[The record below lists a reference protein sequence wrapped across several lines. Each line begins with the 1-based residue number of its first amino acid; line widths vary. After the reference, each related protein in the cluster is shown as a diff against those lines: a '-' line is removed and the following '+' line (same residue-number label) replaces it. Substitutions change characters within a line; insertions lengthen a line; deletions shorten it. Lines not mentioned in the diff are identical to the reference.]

1 MTKRVLVALA
11 VATLVAVP
19 VTGAGATSP
28 HGKAKGKPKPPPLP
42 KCLTY
47 ADPAGDSGLAPGTTD
62 PALEITSVRM
72 STAADRSLLT
82 AITVAKYADR
92 PLLGAGN
99 RFQVSFTAA
108 EHLID
113 VYYKLGPARDAER
126 NAFYQSGVRVD
137 GTFVTDAVTAAVK
150 GNTVT
155 LAVKLATLRGAAGK
169 AVEGAKATGITAYA
183 MSSYVATN
191 ETWDK
196 AVAPG
201 SFTIGGA
208 CV

>member
-1 MTKRVLVALA
+1 MTKRILVTATVLA
-11 VATLVAVP
+11 LVAVP
-19 VTGAGATSP
+19 VTGASADP
-28 HGKAKGKPKPPPLP
+28 KGKAKGKPKPPPLP
-42 KCLTY
+42 RCLTY
-47 ADPAGDSGLAPGTTD
+47 SDPAADSGLAPGTAD

-82 AITVAKYADR
+82 AITVAKYAER
-92 PLLGAGN
+92 PLFGTGN
-99 RFQVSFTAA
+99 RFQVTFTAA
-108 EHLID
+108 DHVID
-113 VYYKLGPARDAER
+113 LYYKIGPARDAER

-137 GTFVTDAVTAAVK
+137 GTFNTDAVTATVK

-169 AVEGAKATGITAYA
+169 AIEGAKATEITALA

-208 CV
+208 CA